1 MEPRYQMPLYRPPSE
16 AGSLLIQATYG
27 CPHNDCAF
35 CGMYKKVRFKARPLD
50 EVLEDIDGAAELYG
64 ASVKTIFL
72 PDGNTI
78 ILSMGKLLAILE
90 RIALRFPDLERVTC
104 YGSARYVVKKSL
116 DDFKT
121 LRKAG
126 LSRLHMGME
135 SGDAKTLKRINKG
148 TTPQE
153 IIEAGRLVRDA
164 GIELSEYYLVGLG
177 GVDRSE
183 DHARESARVI
193 NAIRPDF
200 VRLRTLVPVPGTPL
214 GDAIHEGRFVLPGSR
229 DCVNEL
235 RILVENLECST
246 LLLSDHVSNY
256 VDLNGRL
263 PDQKEELLAGLDRC
277 LEMSDEE
284 FKEQPP
290 WYML

>member
-27 CPHNDCAF
+27 CPHNLCTF
-35 CGMYKKVRFKARPLD
+35 CGMYKKVKFKARPLE
-50 EVLEDIDGAAELYG
+50 EVLEDIDGAAQLYG
-64 ASVKTIFL
+64 STVRTIFL

-78 ILSMGKLLAILE
+78 ILSMRKLLAILE
-90 RIALRFPDLERVTC
+90 RIQLRFPDLERVTC

-116 DDFKT
+116 EDLKT
-121 LRKAG
+121 LREAG
-126 LSRLHMGME
+126 LERLHMGME
-135 SGDAKTLKRINKG
+135 SGDAITLKRIRKG
-148 TTPQE
+148 TTPEE

-177 GVDRSE
+177 GTERSD
-183 DHARESARVI
+183 DHARESARVL

-214 GDAIHEGRFVLPGSR
+214 GDAIHEGRFVLPGSSECMR
-229 DCVNEL
+229 EL
-235 RILVENLECST
+235 RLLVENLDCAT

-263 PDQKEELLAGLDRC
+263 PDQKEELLASLDRC
-277 LEMSDEE
+277 LEMSEDE
-284 FKEQPP
+284 FKTQPP